1 MPKNAEIFYCKS
13 CDFKT
18 SKQSNYNKHLLTAKH
33 KKSTKI
39 NKNQQ
44 KNAEQILKHFTCE
57 CGRTYKDRSGL
68 WRHKKKCR
76 FLEKEVFEEKEDV
89 KLVNN
94 EEISVKNML
103 LTMMNEN
110 KELRNM
116 LKTQQETHN
125 KQLSNIIPKIGN
137 NNNSISINVFL
148 NEHCKD
154 AINFSDF
161 MKNISITPK
170 DVIQT
175 TEIGY
180 IEGISTILMEHLK
193 KLETTMRPIHCS
205 DKKRLQFYIKDEN
218 MWNKDNGEKVEQAI
232 NNISNKQ
239 IQEINQIN
247 LDNDEYCDKILQV
260 LGPSDEEQQKKNK
273 KEIVK
278 RIGEN
283 LCIKDALQNVV

>member
-1 MPKNAEIFYCKS
+1 VW
-13 CDFKT
+13 
-18 SKQSNYNKHLLTAKH
+18 
-33 KKSTKI
+33 
-39 NKNQQ
+39 
-44 KNAEQILKHFTCE
+44 
-57 CGRTYKDRSGL
+57 TYIQGSL
-68 WRHKKKCR
+68 WSVASQKKCR

-89 KLVNN
+89 KIVNN

-116 LKTQQETHN
+116 LKNQQETHN
-125 KQLSNIIPKIGN
+125 KQISNIIPKIGN
-137 NNNSISINVFL
+137 NNISINVFL

-161 MKNISITPK
+161 MKNISISPK

-180 IEGISTILMEHLK
+180 IEGISIILMENLK

-232 NNISNKQ
+232 NKISNKQ
-239 IQEINQIN
+239 AQEITQIN
-247 LDNDEYCDKILQV
+247 LNSDEYCDKILQV
-260 LGPSDEEQQKKNK
+260 IGPSDQEQQKKNK

-283 LCIKDALQNVV
+283 LCIKDALQNII

>member
-1 MPKNAEIFYCKS
+1 MPKNAENFYCKI

-39 NKNQQ
+39 NENQR
-44 KNAEQILKHFTCE
+44 KNAESNLKQFTCE

-89 KLVNN
+89 KIVNN

-116 LKTQQETHN
+116 LKNQQETHN
-125 KQLSNIIPKIGN
+125 KQISNIIPKIGN
-137 NNNSISINVFL
+137 NNISINVFL

-161 MKNISITPK
+161 MKNISISPK

-180 IEGISTILMEHLK
+180 IEGISIILMENLK

-232 NNISNKQ
+232 NKISNKQ
-239 IQEINQIN
+239 AQEITQIN
-247 LDNDEYCDKILQV
+247 LNSDEYCDKILQV
-260 LGPSDEEQQKKNK
+260 IGPSDQEQQKKNK

-283 LCIKDALQNVV
+283 LCIKDALQNII

>member
-44 KNAEQILKHFTCE
+44 KNAEPILKHFTCE

>member
-1 MPKNAEIFYCKS
+1 MPKNAEIFYCKI

-39 NKNQQ
+39 NENQQ
-44 KNAEQILKHFTCE
+44 KNAETNLKQFTCE

-76 FLEKEVFEEKEDV
+76 FLEKEVFEEKEEV
-89 KLVNN
+89 KIVNN
-94 EEISVKNML
+94 EEINVKSVL

-116 LKTQQETHN
+116 LKNQQETHN
-125 KQLSNIIPKIGN
+125 KQISNIIPKIGN
-137 NNNSISINVFL
+137 NNNISINVFL
-148 NEHCKD
+148 NEHCKN

-161 MKNISITPK
+161 MKNISISPK

-180 IEGISTILMEHLK
+180 IEGISIILMENLK

-218 MWNKDNGEKVEQAI
+218 KWNKDNGEKVEQAI
-232 NNISNKQ
+232 NKISNKQ
-239 IQEINQIN
+239 IQEINQISLN
-247 LDNDEYCDKILQV
+247 SDEYCDKILQV
-260 LGPSDEEQQKKNK
+260 IGPSDEEQQKKNK

-278 RIGEN
+278 RVGEN
-283 LCIKDALQNVV
+283 LYIKDALQNVV